1 MKIGYAQTGS
11 PRALPNAA
19 SSPQAPEQV
28 RLSQGILYGDGA
40 FISLEDVALF
50 DGERTVHF
58 KDGSECELPEGLAV
72 TLRDYCAFMHRTLHP
87 ID

>member
-1 MKIGYAQTGS
+1 MEIGYAQTGN
-11 PRALPNAA
+11 PRSLPNAA
-19 SSPQAPEQV
+19 PSAQAPERV

-50 DGERTVHF
+50 DGERTVRF

-72 TLRDYCAFMHRTLHP
+72 TLRDYCAFMHRKLNA